1 MKDEIVFIIIPQEQI
16 AQVQDVGEDL
26 EQVEVMQKNFD
37 DFKAELLTNE
47 ARLQQM
53 NETASRLMS
62 SGHTEAALKIQTQ
75 IEVSI

>member
-1 MKDEIVFIIIPQEQI
+1 
-16 AQVQDVGEDL
+16 
-26 EQVEVMQKNFD
+26 MQKNFD

-53 NETASRLMS
+53 NETASKLMS

-75 IEVSI
+75 IEVSTYLSFVFAIELTNYCFMF

>member
-1 MKDEIVFIIIPQEQI
+1 
-16 AQVQDVGEDL
+16 
-26 EQVEVMQKNFD
+26 MQKNFD

-53 NETASRLMS
+53 NETASKLMS

-75 IEVSI
+75 IEVSNVLNESY

>member
-1 MKDEIVFIIIPQEQI
+1 MQEQI
-16 AQVQDVGEDL
+16 AQVADVGEDL

-53 NETASRLMS
+53 NETASKLMS

-75 IEVSI
+75 IEVSDGLS

>member
-1 MKDEIVFIIIPQEQI
+1 
-16 AQVQDVGEDL
+16 
-26 EQVEVMQKNFD
+26 MQKNFD

-53 NETASRLMS
+53 NETASKLMS

-75 IEVSI
+75 IEVSNALNESYSQTSH

>member
-1 MKDEIVFIIIPQEQI
+1 
-16 AQVQDVGEDL
+16 
-26 EQVEVMQKNFD
+26 MQKNFD

-75 IEVSI
+75 IEVGGPNVAFNLNYYKYLTLFF

>member
-1 MKDEIVFIIIPQEQI
+1 
-16 AQVQDVGEDL
+16 
-26 EQVEVMQKNFD
+26 MQKNFD

-53 NETASRLMS
+53 NETASKLMS

-75 IEVSI
+75 IEVSIFKKLKYQ